1 MVDFSKLNPDRAK
14 EIINAL
20 KDGKINA
27 NEAKQLGLT
36 AQEAEALNKA
46 FSSGEAQ
53 IGDFVLVNKGKSKDG
68 KMQYSETQ
76 KKQAPKE
83 EEQSWWD
90 KTVAFAKDNAGAL
103 VSGALVVGGGA
114 LCLTGVGSGF
124 GAAMIVAGAAMGLT
138 SCSSEDD
145 IPIPPEI
152 NNNNNVTINIS
163 IDDQQALI
171 DAFKEGIDALMKKI
185 DELGL
190 KIDTYG
196 DQIIK
201 LLTQNNTYLK
211 NIANELTNQGQKQDE
226 IITILT
232 NINSTCDTI
241 KELIEATNENITVN
255 GESIK
260 GQLTEILNAIKGGQ
274 ASSMEQLDKYME
286 ELKALLQTV
295 IQQQGENIEIDKDS
309 NLTLKDILAK
319 LDNLQGVGT
328 DEKLAAIL
336 EILKNIESIGNDIN
350 NKLDVIIGK
359 FENAFPDNSDIKAS
373 LERIEQYL
381 KENNEKTDVTN
392 NLLTELLNKYQSG
405 GLSQEDLQKLLDA
418 IAANGDKIDVT
429 NQLLTKYGEE
439 TAVQLANILA
449 AIKNINVGGGG
460 SGADIEALLDKVLTK
475 MDENT
480 AAIIDAI
487 GNIKPGTG
495 GTVDLSSLEKML
507 AELLELTGKN
517 NNILTDINGKM
528 DVLNLTT
535 KSIEEK
541 LEAEFGKNDERYTN
555 ICNLLEAIKNQG
567 GSGGAGFD
575 DSKLLEKLDKIL
587 NKLDDILAAI
597 KDHKVTVDVTGKVEC
612 NCNCGGNHEGILGDL
627 EDILG

>member
-90 KTVAFAKDNAGAL
+90 KTVAFAKDNVGAL

-124 GAAMIVAGAAMGLT
+124 GAAMIAAGAAMGLA

-152 NNNNNVTINIS
+152 NNNNNVTINLS

-171 DAFKEGIDALMKKI
+171 EAFKEGIDALLKKI

-201 LLTQNNTYLK
+201 LLTSNNSYLK
-211 NIANELTNQGQKQDE
+211 SIAEELKNQGEQQDE
-226 IITILT
+226 IIKILT

-260 GQLTEILNAIKGGQ
+260 GQLTEILNAIKNGQ
-274 ASSMEQLDKYME
+274 AGSTEQLNIYMEQLK
-286 ELKALLQTV
+286 ELLKTL
-295 IQQQGENIEIDKDS
+295 IEQQGDQIEIDKDS
-309 NLTLKDILAK
+309 NLTLNEILAN
-319 LDNLQGVGT
+319 LDKMEGT
-328 DEKLAAIL
+328 TGEKLEALL

-392 NLLTELLNKYQSG
+392 NLLIELLNKYQSG

-460 SGADIEALLDKVLTK
+460 SGADIEALLDKVLAK

-612 NCNCGGNHEGILGDL
+612 NCNCGGNHEGIIGDL

>member
-90 KTVAFAKDNAGAL
+90 KTVAFAKDNVGAL

-124 GAAMIVAGAAMGLT
+124 GAAMIAAGAAMGLA

-152 NNNNNVTINIS
+152 NNNNNVTINLS

-171 DAFKEGIDALMKKI
+171 EAFKEGIDALLKKI

-201 LLTQNNTYLK
+201 LLTSNNSYLK
-211 NIANELTNQGQKQDE
+211 SIAEELKNQGEQQDE
-226 IITILT
+226 IIKILT

-260 GQLTEILNAIKGGQ
+260 GQLTEILNAIKNGQ
-274 ASSMEQLDKYME
+274 AGSTEQLNIYMEQLK
-286 ELKALLQTV
+286 ELLKTL
-295 IQQQGENIEIDKDS
+295 IEQQGDQIEIDKDS
-309 NLTLKDILAK
+309 NLTLNEILAK
-319 LDNLQGVGT
+319 LDKMEGT
-328 DEKLAAIL
+328 TGEKLEALL

-460 SGADIEALLDKVLTK
+460 SGADIEALLDKVLAK

-495 GTVDLSSLEKML
+495 GTVDLSSLEKKL

>member
-124 GAAMIVAGAAMGLT
+124 GAAMIAAGAAMGLA

-152 NNNNNVTINIS
+152 NNNNVTINLS

-171 DAFKEGIDALMKKI
+171 EAFKEGIDALLKKF

-201 LLTQNNTYLK
+201 LLTSNNSYLK
-211 NIANELTNQGQKQDE
+211 SIAEELKNQGEQQDE
-226 IITILT
+226 IIKILT

-260 GQLTEILNAIKGGQ
+260 GQLTEILNAIKNGQ
-274 ASSMEQLDKYME
+274 AGSTEQLNIYMEQLK
-286 ELKALLQTV
+286 ELLKTL
-295 IQQQGENIEIDKDS
+295 IEQQGDQIEIDKDS
-309 NLTLKDILAK
+309 NLTLNEILAK
-319 LDNLQGVGT
+319 LDKMEGT
-328 DEKLAAIL
+328 TGEKLEALL

-460 SGADIEALLDKVLTK
+460 SGADIEALLDKVLAK

>member
-124 GAAMIVAGAAMGLT
+124 GAAMIAAGAAMGLA

-152 NNNNNVTINIS
+152 NNNNNVTINLS

-171 DAFKEGIDALMKKI
+171 EAFKEGIDALLKKI

-201 LLTQNNTYLK
+201 LLTQNNSYLK
-211 NIANELTNQGQKQDE
+211 GIAEELKNQGEQQDE
-226 IITILT
+226 IIKILT

-260 GQLTEILNAIKGGQ
+260 GQLTEILNAIKNGQ
-274 ASSMEQLDKYME
+274 AGSTEQLNIYMEQLK
-286 ELKALLQTV
+286 ELLKTL
-295 IQQQGENIEIDKDS
+295 IEQQGDQIEIDKDS
-309 NLTLKDILAK
+309 NLTLNEILAK
-319 LDNLQGVGT
+319 LDKMEGT
-328 DEKLAAIL
+328 TGDKLEALL

-359 FENAFPDNSDIKAS
+359 FDQEFPDNTDIKAS
-373 LERIEQYL
+373 LEKIEQYL
-381 KENNEKTDVTN
+381 KENNDKTDITN
-392 NLLTELLNKYQSG
+392 NLLTELLVYHRKTYRNC
-405 GLSQEDLQKLLDA
+405 LMLLVRMVTRLMLQ
-418 IAANGDKIDVT
+418 T
-429 NQLLTKYGEE
+429 
-439 TAVQLANILA
+439 
-449 AIKNINVGGGG
+449 
-460 SGADIEALLDKVLTK
+460 S
-475 MDENT
+475 
-480 AAIIDAI
+480 
-487 GNIKPGTG
+487 
-495 GTVDLSSLEKML
+495 
-507 AELLELTGKN
+507 
-517 NNILTDINGKM
+517 
-528 DVLNLTT
+528 
-535 KSIEEK
+535 
-541 LEAEFGKNDERYTN
+541 
-555 ICNLLEAIKNQG
+555 C
-567 GSGGAGFD
+567 
-575 DSKLLEKLDKIL
+575 
-587 NKLDDILAAI
+587 
-597 KDHKVTVDVTGKVEC
+597 
-612 NCNCGGNHEGILGDL
+612 
-627 EDILG
+627 

>member
-124 GAAMIVAGAAMGLT
+124 GAAMIAAGAAMGLA

-152 NNNNNVTINIS
+152 NNNNNVTINLS

-171 DAFKEGIDALMKKI
+171 EAFKEGIDALLKKI

-201 LLTQNNTYLK
+201 LLTSNNSYLK
-211 NIANELTNQGQKQDE
+211 SIAEELKNQGEQQDE
-226 IITILT
+226 IIKILT

-241 KELIEATNENITVN
+241 KDLIEATNENITVN

-260 GQLTEILNAIKGGQ
+260 GQLTEILNAIKNGQ
-274 ASSMEQLDKYME
+274 AGSTEQLNIYMEQLK
-286 ELKALLQTV
+286 ELLKTL
-295 IQQQGENIEIDKDS
+295 IEQQGDQIEIDKDS
-309 NLTLKDILAK
+309 NLTLNEILAK
-319 LDNLQGVGT
+319 LDKMEGT
-328 DEKLAAIL
+328 TGEKLEALL

-460 SGADIEALLDKVLTK
+460 SGADIEALLDKVLAK

>member
-124 GAAMIVAGAAMGLT
+124 GAAMIAAGAAMGLA

-152 NNNNNVTINIS
+152 NNNNNVTINLS

-171 DAFKEGIDALMKKI
+171 EAFKEGIDALLKKI

-201 LLTQNNTYLK
+201 LLTQNNSYLK
-211 NIANELTNQGQKQDE
+211 GIAEELKNQGEQQDE
-226 IITILT
+226 IIKILT

-260 GQLTEILNAIKGGQ
+260 GQLTEILNAIKNGQ
-274 ASSMEQLDKYME
+274 AGSTEQLNIYMEQLK
-286 ELKALLQTV
+286 ELLKTL
-295 IQQQGENIEIDKDS
+295 IEQQGDQIEIDKDS
-309 NLTLKDILAK
+309 NLTLNEILAK
-319 LDNLQGVGT
+319 LDKMEGT
-328 DEKLAAIL
+328 TGEKLEALL

-460 SGADIEALLDKVLTK
+460 SGADIEALLDKVLAK

>member
-124 GAAMIVAGAAMGLT
+124 GAAMIAAGAAMGLA

-152 NNNNNVTINIS
+152 NNNNNVTINLS

-171 DAFKEGIDALMKKI
+171 EAFKEGIDALLKKI

-201 LLTQNNTYLK
+201 LLTQNNSYLK
-211 NIANELTNQGQKQDE
+211 GIAEELKNQGEQQDE
-226 IITILT
+226 IIKILT

-260 GQLTEILNAIKGGQ
+260 GQLTEILNAIKNGQ
-274 ASSMEQLDKYME
+274 AGSTEQLNIYMEQLK
-286 ELKALLQTV
+286 ELLKTL
-295 IQQQGENIEIDKDS
+295 IEQQGDQIEIDKDS
-309 NLTLKDILAK
+309 NLTLNEILAK
-319 LDNLQGVGT
+319 LDKMEGT
-328 DEKLAAIL
+328 TGDKLEALL

-359 FENAFPDNSDIKAS
+359 FDQEFPDNTDIKAS

-460 SGADIEALLDKVLTK
+460 SGADIEALLDKVLAK

>member
-76 KKQAPKE
+76 KKQALKE

-124 GAAMIVAGAAMGLT
+124 GAAMIAAGAAMGLA

-152 NNNNNVTINIS
+152 NNNNNVTINLS

-171 DAFKEGIDALMKKI
+171 EAFKEGIDALLKKI

-201 LLTQNNTYLK
+201 LLTSNNSYLK
-211 NIANELTNQGQKQDE
+211 SIAEELKNQGEQQDE
-226 IITILT
+226 IIKILT

-260 GQLTEILNAIKGGQ
+260 GQLTEILNAIKNGQ
-274 ASSMEQLDKYME
+274 AGSTEQLNIYMEQLK
-286 ELKALLQTV
+286 ELLKTL
-295 IQQQGENIEIDKDS
+295 IEQQGDQIEIDKDS
-309 NLTLKDILAK
+309 NLTLNEILAK
-319 LDNLQGVGT
+319 LDKMEGT
-328 DEKLAAIL
+328 TGEKLEALL

>member
-53 IGDFVLVNKGKSKDG
+53 IGDFVLVNKGKSKDR

-124 GAAMIVAGAAMGLT
+124 GAAMIAAGAAMGLA

-152 NNNNNVTINIS
+152 NNNNNVTINLS

-171 DAFKEGIDALMKKI
+171 EAFKEGIDALLKKI

-201 LLTQNNTYLK
+201 LLTSNNSYLK
-211 NIANELTNQGQKQDE
+211 SIAEELKNQGEQQDE
-226 IITILT
+226 IIKILT

-260 GQLTEILNAIKGGQ
+260 GQLTEILNAIKNGQ
-274 ASSMEQLDKYME
+274 AGSTEQLNIYMEQLK
-286 ELKALLQTV
+286 ELLKTL
-295 IQQQGENIEIDKDS
+295 IEQQGDQIEIDKDS
-309 NLTLKDILAK
+309 NLTLNEILAK
-319 LDNLQGVGT
+319 LDKMEGT
-328 DEKLAAIL
+328 TGEKLEALL

-460 SGADIEALLDKVLTK
+460 SGADIEALLDKVLAK